1 MLFLVVDMVDL
12 LSNLFISYKPVR
24 FLNTW
29 SYSFIGQ
36 FGHLVC
42 FLDQYRKFSGKAVL
56 NLFHTYNIYK
66 YFISGVIIFFH
77 LFLLLAT
84 VLQSVHEIV
93 LQCNIFINGRVNYNT
108 RTSVNNNPHK
118 INTIHH
124 KLSDSTCKT

>member
-29 SYSFIGQ
+29 SYSIIGHGQ

-42 FLDQYRKFSGKAVL
+42 FLDQYSKFSGKAVL

-66 YFISGVIIFFH
+66 YFISGEIIFLR

-84 VLQSVHEIV
+84 VLQSAHEIV
-93 LQCNIFINGRVNYNT
+93 LQCNIFIKGRVNYNT
-108 RTSVNNNPHK
+108 RNSVNNNPHK

-124 KLSDSTCKT
+124 